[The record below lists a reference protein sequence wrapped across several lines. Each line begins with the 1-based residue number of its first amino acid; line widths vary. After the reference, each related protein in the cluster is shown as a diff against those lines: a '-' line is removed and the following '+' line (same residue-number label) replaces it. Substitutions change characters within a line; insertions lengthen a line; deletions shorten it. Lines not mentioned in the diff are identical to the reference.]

1 MKDHK
6 NKECLSF
13 ANIDNYLILPIIGR
27 FFIFNLTVVQMGP
40 GLVYVFLKTKLF
52 TVLFVQYVQSKEK
65 YKHILYHEMY
75 SSWWLPYWVTAGFLR
90 GEGIQVYNDM
100 LIWDSKKFGNKVYYK
115 DNDADEF
122 ILKWRDWFSK
132 YYEGC
137 RVDDGDVDW

>member
-1 MKDHK
+1 MFPI
-6 NKECLSF
+6 LS
-13 ANIDNYLILPIIGR
+13 
-27 FFIFNLTVVQMGP
+27 VVSIC
-40 GLVYVFLKTKLF
+40 T
-52 TVLFVQYVQSKEK
+52 
-65 YKHILYHEMY
+65 
-75 SSWWLPYWVTAGFLR
+75 SSSLR

-100 LIWDSKKFGNKVYYK
+100 LIWDSKKFGNKVHYK